1 MGVFIVDATLTL
13 IGRIIRRENIYEA
26 HRGHT
31 YQIAARY
38 FNSHKSVSLAVGL
51 INMFWLMPIAY
62 LVSVEWVDGVSGV
75 IFAYMPLVAL
85 VWFFKRY

>member
-1 MGVFIVDATLTL
+1 
-13 IGRIIRRENIYEA
+13 
-26 HRGHT
+26 
-31 YQIAARY
+31 
-38 FNSHKSVSLAVGL
+38 
-51 INMFWLMPIAY
+51 MFWLMPIAY